1 MGRELVCKGGND
13 HVCRALFLHLFP
25 SVLNLRT
32 RLESTSAVGEL
43 RCVMGRELVCNGS
56 NDHTCD
62 ELFLHLFPS
71 VANFRTRLESSSA
84 VRPTGCMMAPAVLHG
99 VELGSLVSSE
109 K

>member
-43 RCVMGRELVCNGS
+43 RCVVGRELVCNGS

-71 VANFRTRLESSSA
+71 VANFFKFFF
-84 VRPTGCMMAPAVLHG
+84 VLG
-99 VELGSLVSSE
+99 LKALPLFGRQAA
-109 K
+109 